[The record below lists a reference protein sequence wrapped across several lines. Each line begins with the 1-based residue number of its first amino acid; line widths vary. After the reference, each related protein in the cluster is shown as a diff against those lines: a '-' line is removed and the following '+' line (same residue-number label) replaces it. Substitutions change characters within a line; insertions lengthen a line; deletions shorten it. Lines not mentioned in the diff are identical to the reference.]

1 VTALGIIT
9 FSKKDQLM
17 TELSQTARKITFI
30 LFLAQSLASAG
41 FIASAT
47 VGSILGAKLGGNA
60 WAGAPSAVFLVGS
73 ALAASAWGV
82 LMDILGR
89 RNSIALGLSL
99 GGTGA
104 LLVVLSANQSSL
116 LLMYPGMALM
126 GIGNSAVLLGRF
138 AAAEVNPPEK
148 RGAAISNVVLGGT
161 VGAIFGPLL
170 VGPMGAFALRLGMDE
185 LAGAFLASLVL
196 FVVAAGIIFL
206 GLRPDPREVG
216 RQVTALYPDSALSDM
231 ARPVRIILREPAAL
245 IAVTAMVLGQVV
257 MVAIM
262 VITSLHM
269 RHHSHP
275 LGDIS
280 AVISAHT
287 LGMYAFSVLSGRLAD
302 RWGRGPVILT
312 GTGTLLLACLTA
324 PLSPDVLPLAISLF
338 LLGLG
343 WNFCFVGGSTLLA
356 DQLSPAERART
367 QGINDLLV
375 GLASATSSLSS
386 GLVFASTS
394 YTAIALFAG
403 ALSLVP
409 LMMVL
414 TWMRRTRVPVNV

>member
-1 VTALGIIT
+1 MA
-9 FSKKDQLM
+9 
-17 TELSQTARKITFI
+17 ELSRTARKITFI

-47 VGSILGAKLGGNA
+47 LNSILGARLGGNP
-60 WAGAPSAVFLVGS
+60 WAGVPSAVFLLGG
-73 ALAASAWGV
+73 ALAASLWGV
-82 LMDILGR
+82 LMDIVGR
-89 RNSIALGLSL
+89 RNGIALGLSL
-99 GGTGA
+99 GVAGA
-104 LLVVLSANQSSL
+104 GLVVMAVNQSL
-116 LLMYPGMALM
+116 LALM
-126 GIGNSAVLLGRF
+126 LVGMVLMGFGNAAVVLGRF

-170 VGPMGAFALRLGMDE
+170 VGPMGGLSLRLGLDE
-185 LAGAFLASLVL
+185 LSGAYIASMVL
-196 FVVAAGIIFL
+196 FGIASVIVFL

-216 RQVTALYPDSALSDM
+216 KQVAVLYPDSAPDGM
-231 ARPVRIILREPAAL
+231 ARPIAVILREPAAL
-245 IAVTAMVLGQVV
+245 TAVTAMVLGQVV

-269 RHHSHP
+269 KGHNHG

-287 LGMYAFSVLSGRLAD
+287 LGMYAFSLVSGRLAD
-302 RWGRGPVILT
+302 KWGRGPVILM
-312 GTGTLLLACLTA
+312 GAATLLLACLAA
-324 PLSPDVLPLAISLF
+324 PLSPDVLPLAVSLF

-367 QGINDLLV
+367 QGVNDLLV
-375 GLASATSSLSS
+375 GLASATGSLGS
-386 GLVFASTS
+386 GLVFAATN
-394 YTAIALFAG
+394 YTVIALVAG
-403 ALSLVP
+403 ALSLIP
-409 LMMVL
+409 LGMVL
-414 TWMRRTRVPVNV
+414 TWLRRKQVPVGA